1 MVEALGPVGVHVC
14 RSGLLGSW
22 ARIRLQASDAVGVLG
37 FGVLVVIRVKVQ
49 LMRTIGFRVCSA
61 GFRE

>member
-37 FGVLVVIRVKVQ
+37 FGVLVVIRVKV
-49 LMRTIGFRVCSA
+49 
-61 GFRE
+61 